1 MNALPL
7 LLMAALLLSGCG
19 DEKSNE
25 SSGEQQVVHPRTVK
39 ITTAVSSARDLEIRE
54 SALGR
59 IIDPVATTIGAE
71 VPGRVIS
78 VQVQAGEA
86 VARGQL
92 LAVLDDS
99 DTKAAVATTEAEV
112 RRLQSEQQAQQNL
125 VARYRSM
132 IDKHYISPTLLEQ
145 AEAQLDVLQQREQA
159 AQATL
164 IQARNNLQRTR
175 ITAPVAGHI
184 EQRMVAAGDYI
195 GLGKPLFKVA
205 AAQRLTV
212 SIPLPETRAAHIQKG
227 QTVRLRL
234 PSGGQIVTATIT
246 DLTPMVG
253 SSNAFEVRVD
263 LEDNPGQWRPGG
275 SVSAEIV
282 TATHSGAVV
291 VPEECIV
298 LRPSGT
304 VVYRI
309 EDGKAQAV
317 SVITGVH
324 LQGFVEVSSGLD
336 AGVVVAADGAG
347 YLSDGAVVAVHNSE
361 GVQP

>member
-1 MNALPL
+1 
-7 LLMAALLLSGCG
+7 
-19 DEKSNE
+19 
-25 SSGEQQVVHPRTVK
+25 
-39 ITTAVSSARDLEIRE
+39 
-54 SALGR
+54 
-59 IIDPVATTIGAE
+59 
-71 VPGRVIS
+71 
-78 VQVQAGEA
+78 
-86 VARGQL
+86 
-92 LAVLDDS
+92 
-99 DTKAAVATTEAEV
+99 VATTEAEV